1 MPYELKKVKK
11 DKFKVCKKDDKKVC
25 FSKKGLSKKTAIKQ
39 KYAIEQ
45 SERRRFGMGRTTD
58 NIMPQDY
65 NRYYEMYV
73 KRFKKKYPDLEE
85 FSVGDFI
92 NDYSVLWSD
101 TDDTSSEII
110 NQVVE
115 STKKYHDLR
124 KQTELDTDDESVDKV
139 KAKEKSR
146 TSSNISELTMESDN
160 QQVYDMY
167 EDQLEQYN
175 MNNDEEI
182 EELEKDVFIKKYE
195 EKMDE
200 YDDEEPDTIIEMI
213 IDDQALEIYGN
224 STEEEREE
232 LALKISLAIGFVD
245 DGSKFPDFD
254 TETIISAS
262 DIHDGKT
269 SSRYVN
275 YKNLKEMYEY
285 ILKKCKENTKG
296 GFCGWMVNGRD
307 ADMKTTKNY
316 AILSSLVYLTEQLN
330 QGRYSIWCKDKCSEE
345 QWNFS
350 LFSSPTFGIVF
361 KHQGDEIMMS
371 AGCKLTPHSNS
382 IYIDLLCGLGG
393 GKYIMDAFKRLYNQD
408 SEDDLWEKINKYKFL
423 SLGSVSS
430 YITVMFYYKQGLIEE
445 ERTIDLVMER
455 FEEEIKERIDN
466 GDYSSFLEYCE
477 EKLPYFESGDCEV
490 DDQYLNDIFT
500 ACSCGGSK
508 YLYPEIKIKLGE
520 TKVNISGDRYV
531 SYDYLKGFADYCKDV
546 IRSPNQYAYSRAEK
560 IKQGVME
567 VFQNLPAKARHLRT
581 EKLRTKRMLRNP
593 DLPRENLINQRF
605 VNEQLRNVT
614 SELDESGL
622 PAGENAFSVDR
633 LANKPRFSQERMALD
648 QRQSQTAINRLEG
661 NEPRTKY
668 LRMKQL
674 RDLGM
679 ASVRNVAL
687 DPFETQYNLI
697 PQETRNRRG
706 QVITRKVEPPQKAP
720 FTQSEII
727 TTSGDPRQGR
737 GVKGTKFYEELK
749 EYGIDPDK
757 YLAHMKKQAKKE
769 GYDEKQLTLDNDDK
783 HKLKISTEQ
792 GIKHFGAVG
801 YKDFFIYQHLEKTKQ
816 VPKGTAKK
824 MRDRFQKSHGAITT
838 KRKLGRNSANEL
850 SLKILW

>member
-167 EDQLEQYN
+167 KDQLEQYN

-224 STEEEREE
+224 STKEEREE

>member
-167 EDQLEQYN
+167 KDQLEQYN

>member
-25 FSKKGLSKKTAIKQ
+25 FSKKALSKKTAIKQ

-45 SERRRFGMGRTTD
+45 SERRRFGMGRSTN
-58 NIMPQDY
+58 NIMPQDF
-65 NRYYEMYV
+65 NRYYAKYV
-73 KRFKKKYPDLEE
+73 KLFKKKYPDLQE

-92 NDYSVLWSD
+92 NDFSIQWSD
-101 TDDTSSEII
+101 TDDKVDEII
-110 NQVVE
+110 DYLVE
-115 STKKYHDLR
+115 GTKKYHDLR
-124 KQTELDTDDESVDKV
+124 NQTKLDTDDESVDFV

-146 TSSNISELTMESDN
+146 TSSNISELTMESEN
-160 QQVYDMY
+160 QTVYGMY

-175 MNNDEEI
+175 LNNDEEI
-182 EELEKDVFIKKYE
+182 EPLDKELFFSKYE
-195 EKMDE
+195 ND
-200 YDDEEPDTIIEMI
+200 YDDDLEPDDIIEQI
-213 IDDQALEIYGN
+213 IDEQVLDLHGR

-232 LALKISLAIGFVD
+232 LALKISLAVGFVD
-245 DGSKFPDFD
+245 DGSKFPDFE

-269 SSRYVN
+269 TNRYVN

-307 ADMKTTKNY
+307 SDNKTTKNY
-316 AILSSLVYLTEQLN
+316 AILNSLVYLTEQLN

-345 QWNFS
+345 QWNFD
-350 LFSSPTFGIVF
+350 LFRNPTFGIVF

-371 AGCKLTPHSNS
+371 AGCKLSTQTTSL
-382 IYIDLLCGLGG
+382 YIELLCGLGG
-393 GKYIMDAFKRLYNQD
+393 GKYIMDAFRRLYDQK
-408 SEDDLWEKINKYKFL
+408 SEDDLWTKINKYQYL

-445 ERTIDLVMER
+445 ERTIELVMER
-455 FEEEIKERIDN
+455 FDEEIKERVDQ
-466 GDYSSFLEYCE
+466 GDYDSYVEYCKD
-477 EKLPYFESGDCEV
+477 KLPYFESGDCEV

-508 YLYPEIKIKLGE
+508 YLYPNIKRFKLGNTSINVGNE
-520 TKVNISGDRYV
+520 TLV
-531 SYDYLKGFADYCKDV
+531 SYDYLKGFADHCKYV
-546 IRSPNQYAYSRAEK
+546 IAHPDEFNYSKAEK
-560 IKQGVME
+560 IKDAVME

-622 PAGENAFSVDR
+622 PAGENAVSVDR
-633 LANKPRFSQERMALD
+633 LANKPRFAESRMGLD
-648 QRQSQTAINRLEG
+648 QRQEQTRINRLKG

-668 LRMKQL
+668 LRRKNFTNFRGEL
-674 RDLGM
+674 NPI
-679 ASVRNVAL
+679 VK
-687 DPFETQYNLI
+687 DPFNTGDNLV
-697 PQETRNRRG
+697 PNSRRNKMIEPPITAPTSTEEY
-706 QVITRKVEPPQKAP
+706 VITE
-720 FTQSEII
+720 
-727 TTSGDPRQGR
+727 GDPRQGR

-749 EYGIDPDK
+749 GYGIDPIK
-757 YLAHMKKQAKKE
+757 YLAYMKKQAKKA

-801 YKDFFIYQHLEKTKQ
+801 YKDNFIYQHLEKTKK
-816 VPKGTAKK
+816 VPKGTAKQ

-850 SLKILW
+850 ALKILW